1 MSTALQTMTDM
12 MNLTPAQLKTQI
24 DQLPL
29 SIFIEGGKAL
39 IAFYRSEM
47 KDLKAKRKDY
57 CKGFDSIIKTAE
69 TILEKGENLTSED
82 RIYFFD
88 SMKEANAQKVA
99 ILQQLDGKESLLKWS
114 VGLVGLGTFIGIA
127 CAFIFG
133 KKD

>member
-1 MSTALQTMTDM
+1 MSTTLQTMTDM
-12 MNLTPAQLKTQI
+12 MNLTPAQLKTRI

-29 SIFIEGGKAL
+29 SVFIEGGKAL

-82 RIYFFD
+82 RIYFFG

-114 VGLVGLGTFIGIA
+114 AGLVGFGTFIGIA

>member
-24 DQLPL
+24 NQFPL
-29 SIFIEGGKAL
+29 SVFIEGGKAL

-47 KDLKAKRKDY
+47 KELKAKRKDY

-69 TILEKGENLTSED
+69 AIIEKGDNLTSED

-99 ILQQLDGKESLLKWS
+99 ILQQLDGKEALLKWGAGA
-114 VGLVGLGTFIGIA
+114 VGLTTFVGIA

-133 KKD
+133 KNK

>member
-1 MSTALQTMTDM
+1 MSTALQAMTDM
-12 MNLTPAQLKTQI
+12 MNLTPTQLKTKI
-24 DQLPL
+24 NQLPL
-29 SIFIEGGKAL
+29 SVFIEGGKAL

-47 KDLKAKRKDY
+47 KDFKTKRKDY

-99 ILQQLDGKESLLKWS
+99 ILQQLDGKESLLKWGAS
-114 VGLVGLGTFIGIA
+114 LIGLGTFVAISYA
-127 CAFIFG
+127 VFFG

>member
-12 MNLTPAQLKTQI
+12 MNLTPSQLKTQI
-24 DQLPL
+24 NQLPL
-29 SIFIEGGKAL
+29 LVFIEGGKAL

-47 KDLKAKRKDY
+47 KELKAKRKDY

-69 TILEKGENLTSED
+69 AIIEKGDNLTSED
-82 RIYFFD
+82 RIFFFD

-99 ILQQLDGKESLLKWS
+99 ILQQLDGKEALLKWGAGA
-114 VGLVGLGTFIGIA
+114 VGLTAFVGIA

-133 KKD
+133 KNK